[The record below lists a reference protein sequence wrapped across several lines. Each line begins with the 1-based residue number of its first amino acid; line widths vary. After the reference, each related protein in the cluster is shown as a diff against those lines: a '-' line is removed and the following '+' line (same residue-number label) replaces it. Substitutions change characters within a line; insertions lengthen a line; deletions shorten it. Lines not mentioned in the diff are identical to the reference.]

1 MVLPNTRKV
10 ELEKINE
17 LLSNKRGIYF
27 WFNKADNSLVYIGIA
42 VGVGGLKKRIAQ
54 QHLNPKYLEYRDEK
68 HTSKDEY
75 QLKYAIPRLS
85 RKNGGTKLGI
95 DKSAFRK
102 SIGRMLSLKPG
113 NETVNY
119 IQLKLRLEVFE
130 SEDIVMVKNIEKS
143 LISTCQPK
151 FNSANK
157 ILNKTLQPTANR
169 GS

>member
-27 WFNKADNSLVYIGIA
+27 WFDKVDDSLVYIGIA
-42 VGVGGLKKRIAQ
+42 VGVGGLKKRIAR

-85 RKNGGTKLGI
+85 RKTGETKIGI

-119 IQLKLRLEVFE
+119 IQLNLRLEVFE
-130 SEDIVMVKNIEKS
+130 SEDIVMVKNMEKS
-143 LISTCQPK
+143 LIAKFQPK
-151 FNSANK
+151 FNSAYKN
-157 ILNKTLQPTANR
+157 A
-169 GS
+169 

>member
-1 MVLPNTRKV
+1 MTLPITRKV
-10 ELEKINE
+10 ELDTTNE

-27 WFNKADNSLVYIGIA
+27 WFDNAEGSLVYIGIA

-75 QLKYAIPRLS
+75 QLKHAMLRLS
-85 RKNGGTKLGI
+85 KKTREAKKGI

-113 NETVNY
+113 AETVNY
-119 IQLKLRLEVFE
+119 IKLNLRLEVFE
-130 SEDIVMVKNIEKS
+130 SEDILMIKSMEKI
-143 LISTCQPK
+143 LIAQYQPK
-151 FNSANK
+151 FNSAHKMPNK
-157 ILNKTLQPTANR
+157 ALQPTSR
-169 GS
+169 